1 MGGMGG
7 GGGGVQNSGFATPG
21 CGMGCMGGAIN
32 NLHVY
37 HTGVVSTW
45 RCNLCHVA
53 IPHGWK
59 NKNFLVNLNDVGPE
73 GNEQPGTQLRN
84 GAGGGGGMMGG
95 GGGGAAPAFTR
106 GPYYNRA
113 AGKIVSFAISG
124 QWVPANCGSAG
135 APGNGAVGVNWMF
148 MSSEACNNLP

>member
-1 MGGMGG
+1 MGGPI
-7 GGGGVQNSGFATPG
+7 Q
-21 CGMGCMGGAIN
+21 
-32 NLHVY
+32 NLHAY
-37 HTGVVSTW
+37 HTAIVSTW

-59 NKNFLVNLNDVGPE
+59 NKVFLVNLNDVGPE
-73 GNEQPGTQLRN
+73 GNEAPGTQLRN

-95 GGGGAAPAFTR
+95 GGGGGGVAPAFTR

-113 AGKIVSFAISG
+113 ALKVVNFQQSG
-124 QWVPANCGSAG
+124 QWTPADCGSAG
-135 APGNGAVGVNWMF
+135 PPGNGAVGVNWMF